1 MQRVLVTGGTG
12 LIGLEVVRQ
21 LCAAGLRPRVL
32 IRRPHRG
39 ALLRSFDIEPV
50 AGDLSV
56 PESLDRAVEGV
67 DTVIHLGGRATFERY
82 ARLAPTLVDGTA
94 YLADTAARAGVEHF
108 VFASSALVY
117 GSQATPID
125 RDTPVD
131 PQNGYGQAK
140 VQAERR
146 LADVSRAR
154 GLTVGSLRLP
164 HVYGPHSILFQ
175 QVRRGFAA
183 FPGSMTNQYSHLH
196 VDDAARAL
204 ITAAQTRWAGTAPI
218 ADRYNAT
225 WEEFFEVLSTYVP
238 RLTVIKLPQA
248 LGYAGAAVI
257 EPLLSGRQRPTL
269 YSTGTVTGFNL
280 DLPIDSEQTWDELGI
295 AAAYPTIAEGVPATL
310 DGYVH
315 FLWRHPAWD
324 HRRS

>member
-1 MQRVLVTGGTG
+1 MRRVLVTGGTG

-21 LCAAGLRPRVL
+21 LCAAGYRPRVL

-39 ALLRSFDIEPV
+39 ALLRSHDIEPV
-50 AGDLSV
+50 AGDLAV

-82 ARLAPTLVDGTA
+82 SRLAPTLVDGTA
-94 YLADTAARAGVEHF
+94 YLADTAARAGVEHL

-117 GSQATPID
+117 GSSVMPID

-131 PQNGYGQAK
+131 PQNGYGLAK
-140 VQAERR
+140 VEAERQ
-146 LADVSRAR
+146 LAGVSRRR

-183 FPGSMTNQYSHLH
+183 FPGSMTNPYSHLH

-204 ITAAQTRWAGTAPI
+204 IAAAQTRWAGTAPI

-225 WEEFFEVLSTYVP
+225 WEEFFEVLRAYVP
-238 RLTVIKLPQA
+238 RLTVIRLPQT

-257 EPLLSGRQRPTL
+257 EPLLSGRRRTTL
-269 YSTGTVTGFNL
+269 YSTGTVIGFNL
-280 DLPIDSEQTWDELGI
+280 ALPIDSDETWRELGI
-295 AAAYPTIAEGVPATL
+295 VPTYPTIAEGVPATL

-324 HRRS
+324 QRRS

>member
-1 MQRVLVTGGTG
+1 
-12 LIGLEVVRQ
+12 VVRQ
-21 LCAAGLRPRVL
+21 LCDEGLRPRVL

-39 ALLRSFDIEPV
+39 ALLRSFDVDPV

-56 PESLDRAVEGV
+56 PESLDRAVDGV
-67 DTVIHLGGRATFERY
+67 DTLIHLGGRATFERY
-82 ARLAPTLVDGTA
+82 SRLAPTLVDGTA
-94 YLADTAARAGVEHF
+94 HLADAAARAGVEHL

-117 GSQATPID
+117 PSHPAPIT
-125 RDTPVD
+125 RSTPVD

-140 VQAERR
+140 VQAENR
-146 LADVSRAR
+146 LAEVSRQR

-164 HVYGPHSILFQ
+164 HVDGPHSILFQ

-183 FPGSMTNQYSHLH
+183 FPGSMTNHYSHLH

-204 ITAAQTRWAGTAPI
+204 IAAARTRWTGTAPI
-218 ADRYNAT
+218 ADTYNAT

-238 RLTVIKLPQA
+238 RLTVIKLPRS

-257 EPLLSGRQRPTL
+257 EPILSGRRRTTL

-280 DLPIDSEQTWDELGI
+280 ELPIDSRQTWAELGVTPT
-295 AAAYPTIAEGVPATL
+295 YPTIAEGVPATL

-324 HRRS
+324 QRRS